1 MIIMK
6 KKKDTAL
13 VLLNHHIKEVNTE
26 HLKSHFLVEPFDV
39 CWFLGTVY
47 SPGMS
52 SAYSTKLTT
61 GERPEQSQRAD
72 APSDPVVEVVTPYV
86 YDNFSSGDR
95 SRQSGMWPRTLRL
108 KITGRN
114 GLEKLDVR
122 IPVNLYI
129 SQKIFKLLFT
139 GLGGVNIMQMLEDAS
154 IEGGPESGK
163 ILLDFNDAM
172 GDRIQVFVE

>member
-1 MIIMK
+1 
-6 KKKDTAL
+6 
-13 VLLNHHIKEVNTE
+13 
-26 HLKSHFLVEPFDV
+26 
-39 CWFLGTVY
+39 
-47 SPGMS
+47 MS

-95 SRQSGMWPRTLRL
+95 SRQSGMWSRTLRL

-129 SQKIFKLLFT
+129 SQKIFKFFKMQTTCCMFLHLEAIFYRYSRADACWVLGRDGRSYTRLLFT